1 MLYLFVVHF
10 WDVYSVFSS
19 SFVLLTSRFWEGFQY
34 YVFIYIFWLIYLI
47 LLQLFR
53 PSLVYPLLTVLGL
66 GLAYL
71 LVGNIVGAITFEKSG
86 CDKLVSEPQV
96 RWSHLY
102 RANA

>member
-10 WDVYSVFSS
+10 WDVYSVFCSS
-19 SFVLLTSRFWEGFQY
+19 SVLVTSRFWEGFQY
-34 YVFIYIFWLIYLI
+34 YIYIYLL

-53 PSLVYPLLTVLGL
+53 LPLVYPLLTVLGL

-71 LVGNIVGAITFEKSG
+71 LVGIIVGAITSEKSG
-86 CDKLVSEPQV
+86 RDKLVSEPQV

-102 RANA
+102 GANT